1 MGWHDKK
8 LMNVERDENGR
19 LKPGSVLN
27 PYGNTKAK
35 AWNKLKEKI
44 GDDVDELYADAKTLI
59 KSTES
64 DSVKANL
71 ILTLLGMIK
80 PKTEIEDE
88 GGEIV
93 SMKTYHE
100 ALITIVSQAA
110 KIEELE
116 KKIKSPKNKRSD

>member
-1 MGWHDKK
+1 MKI
-8 LMNVERDENGR
+8 ERDAKGR
-19 LKPGSVLN
+19 VLPGSVLN
-27 PYGNTKAK
+27 PNGNTHLTAWNQLKKKIGEDLEEFYAEAK
-35 AWNKLKEKI
+35 A
-44 GDDVDELYADAKTLI
+44 LI
-59 KSTES
+59 KSTTS

-88 GGEIV
+88 SGEIV

-100 ALITIVSQAA
+100 ALSTIVTQAS

-116 KKIKSPKNKRSD
+116 KRIKAPKNKRPH

>member
-1 MGWHDKK
+1 MSVD
-8 LMNVERDENGR
+8 RDEKGR
-19 LKPGSVLN
+19 IKPGSVLN
-27 PYGNTKAK
+27 PHGNTKAK
-35 AWNKLKEKI
+35 IWSKLREKI
-44 GDDVDELYADAKTLI
+44 GADIDELYTEAKDLI
-59 KSTES
+59 KSTTS

-100 ALITIVSQAA
+100 ALSTIVAQAS

-116 KKIKSPKNKRSD
+116 KKIKAPKNKRPH

>member
-1 MGWHDKK
+1 MS
-8 LMNVERDENGR
+8 VERDENGR
-19 LKPGSVLN
+19 LLPGSVLN
-27 PYGNTKAK
+27 PNGNSPS
-35 AWNKLKEKI
+35 AWNKLKKKI
-44 GDDVDELYADAKTLI
+44 GDDLEELYAAAKDLI

-100 ALITIVSQAA
+100 ALSTIVAQAS

-116 KKIKSPKNKRSD
+116 KKIKAPKNKRPH

>member
-1 MGWHDKK
+1 
-8 LMNVERDENGR
+8 MNVERDENGR

-44 GDDVDELYADAKTLI
+44 GDDIDELYADAKTLI

-71 ILTLLGMIK
+71 ILTLLGMLK
-80 PKTEIEDE
+80 PKTEIDDDTAQT
-88 GGEIV
+88 ISTAAYYQ
-93 SMKTYHE
+93 SMKT
-100 ALITIVSQAA
+100 IVEQEV
-110 KIEELE
+110 KIKELE
-116 KKIKSPKNKRSD
+116 GKIKKSKSKRPSE